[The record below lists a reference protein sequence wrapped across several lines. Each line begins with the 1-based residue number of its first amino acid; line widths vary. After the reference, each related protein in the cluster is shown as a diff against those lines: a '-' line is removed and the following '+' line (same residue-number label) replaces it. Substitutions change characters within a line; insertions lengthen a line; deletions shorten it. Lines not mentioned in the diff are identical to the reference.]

1 MSKVLITH
9 AQWKSIMKKKLLLNI
24 MKKKHSQN
32 GITFKMVPTGQIFT
46 QIVVIIIKLPSIC

>member
-24 MKKKHSQN
+24 MKKKHSQS

-46 QIVVIIIKLPSIC
+46 QIVVIIINLPSI